1 MDWKPS
7 ETPKQ
12 VVGNASSSETTV
24 VELDSQIKACGDRVR
39 ELKAAKVEKV
49 ISNNWHVIELWLI
62 WWPFIL
68 IVGSNWCCCKR
79 TPYLESCF

>member
-12 VVGNASSSETTV
+12 VGGNASSSETTV
-24 VELDSQIKACGDRVR
+24 VDLDSQIKACGDRVR

-49 ISNNWHVIELWLI
+49 ISNN
-62 WWPFIL
+62 
-68 IVGSNWCCCKR
+68 
-79 TPYLESCF
+79 